1 MRFAFGDDQEL
12 LRSTTRKFLE
22 SRHPIA
28 TTRSRIE
35 NDNTLD
41 RDVWQEGAGLGWT
54 AMLVPEEYDGGSV
67 TDQPVVDLVALA
79 EELGREL
86 YPGPVLATNVV
97 ADAIAAAGT
106 DEQRKE
112 HLPAIAGGDCIATWC
127 LTGDGSTDVA
137 SIDVSIDSTD
147 PSALRLNGCARFV
160 HDAHVADLVLVT
172 ARDGDGLSLLTV
184 PTDTMGVAT
193 RVLGAIDLTRRFC
206 EVRFDDVP
214 VDASRFLGD
223 RGLASESIERALRLA
238 TVLQAAE
245 AVGAAD
251 HLLEMTVQY
260 AKDRVQFGRAIGS
273 FQAIK
278 HRLADLLIE
287 VEAAR
292 SAARYAALAVA
303 DSRDDR
309 DEAVAVAGSYVREAF
324 ARVCGEAL
332 QIHGGIGFTWEH
344 DVHLF
349 LRRAKTDQLLYGE
362 PSWHR
367 ERLVRIIEGAEVAP

>member
-1 MRFAFGDDQEL
+1 MQFAFGEDQEL
-12 LRSTTRKFLE
+12 LRRTTRKFLD

-28 TTRSRIE
+28 ATRSRIE
-35 NDNTLD
+35 NDVTLD
-41 RDVWQEGAGLGWT
+41 RDVWREGAGLGWT
-54 AMLVPEEYDGGSV
+54 AMLVPEEYDGGSI

-79 EELGREL
+79 EELGRQL

-97 ADAIAAAGT
+97 ADAIATSGT
-106 DEQRKE
+106 DGQRKE
-112 HLPAIAGGDCIATWC
+112 HLPAIAAGDSIATWC
-127 LTGDGSTDVA
+127 LTGDGSTDLAAVEVCINGKGA
-137 SIDVSIDSTD
+137 N
-147 PSALRLNGCARFV
+147 LRLTGCARFV
-160 HDAHVADLVLVT
+160 HDAHVADLLLVT
-172 ARDGDGLSLLTV
+172 AREGDDLSLVTV
-184 PTDTMGVAT
+184 PADTAGVTT

-206 EVRFDDVP
+206 EVRFDDVA
-214 VDASRFLGD
+214 VDPSQVHGD
-223 RGLASESIERALRLA
+223 RGNAHESIERALRLA

-245 AVGAAD
+245 AAGAAE
-251 HLLEMTVQY
+251 HLFELTVQY

-292 SAARYAALAVA
+292 AAARYAALAVA
-303 DSRDDR
+303 DNRDDR

-324 ARVCGEAL
+324 SHVCGEAL
-332 QIHGGIGFTWEH
+332 QVHGGIGFTWEH

-349 LRRAKTDQLLYGE
+349 LRRAKTDQALYGE

-367 ERLVRIIEGAEVAP
+367 ERLVSVIEAAEGAR